1 MGGFPKMTG
10 LSTVT
15 RYSKT
20 QIEQPH
26 FISDP
31 AWQLEE
37 RSGMSKMELSII
49 AQIKQSERADL
60 CGKFYSRC
68 TYPCRKPRFLALLS
82 Q

>member
-1 MGGFPKMTG
+1 MGAFPKMMG

-37 RSGMSKMELSII
+37 RSGISKMELSII
-49 AQIKQSERADL
+49 AQIKQRKEAALSGR
-60 CGKFYSRC
+60 FHSRC
-68 TYPCRKPRFLALLS
+68 TYPCRKLRFLALLS